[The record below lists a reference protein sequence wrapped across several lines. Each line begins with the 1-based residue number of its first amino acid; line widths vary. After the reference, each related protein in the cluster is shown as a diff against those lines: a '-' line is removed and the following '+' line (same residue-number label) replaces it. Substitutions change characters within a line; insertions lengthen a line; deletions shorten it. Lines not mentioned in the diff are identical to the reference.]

1 MDSLCKL
8 SQTWGVL
15 FGRILL
21 AAIFLQSGIDK
32 VLNFDKTV
40 KLMTSKAIPMPDI
53 LLIPAIVIL
62 LAGGVMLLVG
72 WKARWAALALIIFM
86 IPATLYFHSFWTYP
100 EAQFVN
106 QFHHF
111 FKNIAIIGALF
122 ILMGMGSGGMSIDKT
137 GSH

>member
-1 MDSLCKL
+1 MNNLCKL

-15 FGRILL
+15 FGRILV

-32 VLNFDKTV
+32 LFNFDKTV

-53 LLIPAIVIL
+53 LLVPAIVVL
-62 LAGGVMLLVG
+62 LAGGVMLLIG

-86 IPATLYFHSFWTYP
+86 IPSTLYFHSFWTYP
-100 EAQFVN
+100 EVQFVN

-111 FKNIAIIGALF
+111 FKNLAIIGTLF
-122 ILMGMGSGGMSIDKT
+122 ILMGMGSGGMSIDKPDN
-137 GSH
+137 H

>member
-1 MDSLCKL
+1 MDGLCRL

-15 FGRILL
+15 FGRALVAL
-21 AAIFLQSGIDK
+21 IFLQSGIDK

-40 KLMTSKAIPMPDI
+40 KLMASKAIPMPDI

-72 WKARWAALALIIFM
+72 WKARGAALALIVFM
-86 IPATLYFHSFWTYP
+86 IPTTLYFHSFWTYP
-100 EAQFVN
+100 DAQYVN

-111 FKNIAIIGALF
+111 LKNIAIIGSLF
-122 ILMGMGSGGMSIDKT
+122 ILMGMGSGGMSVDKS
-137 GSH
+137 GKH